1 MKVHPD
7 GVLLAMDEM
16 RLYFKAT
23 RTHVWAPIGQTPII
37 KVHPQRD
44 SCSFYGA
51 LDLRTG
57 RDIASRAPVQN
68 SEITANFLMQL
79 LMLYPDRPI
88 LLLMDRA
95 SWHYGEVRQLIES
108 ACRLEVMYFPTACP
122 DLNPQEH
129 TWAQAR
135 DAISHNHGYTNFETL
150 LDDFEAFLNE
160 TPFQTNFM
168 QKYASC
174 VT

>member
-1 MKVHPD
+1 
-7 GVLLAMDEM
+7 MDEM

-23 RTHVWAPIGQTPII
+23 CTHVWAPIGQTPII

-51 LDLRTG
+51 LDLQTG
-57 RDIASRAPVQN
+57 REIASRAAVQN

-88 LLLMDRA
+88 LLLLDRA
-95 SWHYGEVRQLIES
+95 SWHYGDVRELIETTD
-108 ACRLEVMYFPTACP
+108 RLEVMYFPTACP

-129 TWAQAR
+129 IWAQAR
-135 DAISHNHGYTNFETL
+135 DAISHNHTYTDFDVL
-150 LDDFEAFLNE
+150 LDDFETFLNE

-168 QKYASC
+168 PKYTSC
-174 VT
+174 SS